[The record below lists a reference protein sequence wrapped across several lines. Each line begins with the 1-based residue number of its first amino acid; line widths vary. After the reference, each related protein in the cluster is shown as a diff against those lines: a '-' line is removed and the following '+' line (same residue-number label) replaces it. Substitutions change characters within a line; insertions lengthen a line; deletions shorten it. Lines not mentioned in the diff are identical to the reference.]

1 MITLNLVFED
11 VLSELVMY
19 KMIERF
25 GSKYRVG
32 NSYSGGGFGY
42 IKKGIAG
49 FNAASIH
56 VPFFVLAD
64 LDNHECPVALMNDWL
79 PAESRNENLIFRI
92 AVREVESWLLSDRAG
107 FASFIGISVQNIPL
121 KPDLIPDPK
130 QKLINLVKK
139 TRKRSI
145 KEDIVPRNEY
155 AATGPNYNGRLTE
168 YVIQDWDIDKAIQS
182 SDSLKRAVAALEKFQ
197 PMYRTIQ

>member
-11 VLSELVMY
+11 ILSEFVMY

-25 GSKYRVG
+25 GSKYRIG
-32 NSYSGGGFGY
+32 TPYSGGGFGY
-42 IKKGIAG
+42 IKKRIAG

-79 PAESRNENLIFRI
+79 PAKSRNQNLIFRI
-92 AVREVESWLLSDRAG
+92 AVREVESWILSDRAG
-107 FASFIGISVQNIPL
+107 FASFIDISIQNIPL
-121 KPDLIPDPK
+121 KPDLVPDPK
-130 QKLINLVKK
+130 QALINLVKK
-139 TRKRSI
+139 TRKRRI

-155 AATGPNYNGRLTE
+155 AAIGPNYNDRLME
-168 YVIQDWDIDKAIQS
+168 YVLQNWDIDRAIEN
-182 SDSLKRAVAALEKFQ
+182 SDSLKRAIAALDKFQ
-197 PMYRTIQ
+197 PI